1 MITGLPLPPLYDPKV
16 ALKRRFL
23 DEAAHERK
31 LAIAGGALPGAG
43 AGGGAG
49 FPRGDG
55 GGILRGDEWY
65 DQQAMRAINQAPLLL
80 L

>member
-31 LAIAGGALPGAG
+31 LAI